1 MKHSNFSCKQNIEY
15 SVFIPGEMI
24 TDFMF
29 SLNRLRK
36 ARILICGMNSLG
48 NEVAKNIVLAGVE
61 HMTVL
66 DNTILTEDEKKIQFL
81 PSTSGIGQNV
91 SFFV

>member
-1 MKHSNFSCKQNIEY
+1 
-15 SVFIPGEMI
+15 MI
-24 TDFMF
+24 KDFM

-91 SFFV
+91 SFVCLILNLLVCMTSQIHLQVL